1 MCYIHVRSYNVRMWK
16 RYMTGRLLIF
26 QQWGKMCSC
35 RVAVGVAVL
44 CILSTGNI
52 PFRSHMS
59 DLCPR
64 GVIISFLFSLEPVYH
79 STFLFWWREISP
91 EIARVL
97 FFSQDMKQNYLPVFG
112 TRTMIISEICLW
124 IQKKREEVKSGNSTD
139 FITPSPI
146 TFWNLDSV
154 TWSSRHHGEPKS
166 WQNLKGWSSE
176 TFRRKIRESHWK
188 IYMLIMLAQWVI
200 KAGMK

>member
-79 STFLFWWREISP
+79 STFLFWRREISP

-97 FFSQDMKQNYLPVFG
+97 FFFPRHEAKLSSCLWYQNY
-112 TRTMIISEICLW
+112 
-124 IQKKREEVKSGNSTD
+124 D
-139 FITPSPI
+139 Y
-146 TFWNLDSV
+146 FWNMFVD
-154 TWSSRHHGEPKS
+154 TEEKRRGEV
-166 WQNLKGWSSE
+166 
-176 TFRRKIRESHWK
+176 RKLNWFHNSISH
-188 IYMLIMLAQWVI
+188 YLLEP
-200 KAGMK
+200 G